1 MRLIISLDLQSLALK
16 SQDQVDSQLISDN
29 LSGLSDQKDVTGLKM
44 SVLNMLHIICNI
56 LVLSRIN

>member
-44 SVLNMLHIICNI
+44 SLNM
-56 LVLSRIN
+56 